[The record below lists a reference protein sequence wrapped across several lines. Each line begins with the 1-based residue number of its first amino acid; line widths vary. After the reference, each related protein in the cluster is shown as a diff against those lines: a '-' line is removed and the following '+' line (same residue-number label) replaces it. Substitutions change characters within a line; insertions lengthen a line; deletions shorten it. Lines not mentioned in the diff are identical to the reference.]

1 MLASLTFLTPSA
13 GLLALAAVV
22 PLTAF
27 ALAGARVR
35 RARELLRLAAPGGRR
50 RLWQALAL
58 TLVPLLI
65 ALALAQPAWRRHG
78 TVAVRADA
86 GVFVVVDTS
95 NSMAAAASAH
105 APSRL
110 EQAKRIAL
118 AVGAQ
123 LPGIPLGVAT
133 FTDRTLPDAFP
144 TADQAIFDSTIR
156 ALAVDS
162 PPPRESQPVATNF
175 AALTAIARRDFFTRA
190 QRHRVVLLITDGESE
205 PFDANAVASALA
217 ATPPTGVVVVRVG
230 GGGDRLHRS
239 DGTPGGSYRADPAGA
254 RRAVDRLASA
264 THGSAFSGGSGG
276 VAAAIRS
283 QLGSGETTELASP
296 PRIWALGP
304 VVALASLVP
313 LLLILTSTEDILR
326 LRMRLRRKLP

>member
-1 MLASLTFLTPSA
+1 MLASLTFLTPTA
-13 GLLALAAVV
+13 GLLALAVV
-22 PLTAF
+22 APLTAF

-35 RARELLRLAAPGGRR
+35 RARELLRLPAPTGRT
-50 RLWQALAL
+50 RLWHPLVLA
-58 TLVPLLI
+58 LVPLLI

-78 TVAVRADA
+78 SVSERADA
-86 GVFVVVDTS
+86 AVFVVVDTS
-95 NSMAAAASAH
+95 NSMAAAASARS
-105 APSRL
+105 PSRL
-110 EQAKRIAL
+110 AQAKRIAL

-144 TADQAIFDSTIR
+144 TADRAIFNSTIR
-156 ALAVDS
+156 ALTIES

-175 AALTAIARRDFFTRA
+175 AALAALARGDFFTRT

-205 PFDANAVASALA
+205 TFDANAVAGALA
-217 ATPPTGVVVVRVG
+217 ETPPISLVVARVG

-254 RRAVDRLASA
+254 RRSVDRLASA
-264 THGSAFSGGSGG
+264 THGRAFSGGAGG

-283 QLGSGETTELASP
+283 RLGSGETTHVASP
-296 PRIWALGP
+296 PTTWALGP
-304 VVALASLVP
+304 IVALASLVP
-313 LLLILTSTEDILR
+313 LLLILTSTEDTLR
-326 LRMRLRRKLP
+326 SRMRLRRKFP